1 MNFPANTT
9 FLHLFSLHK
18 FIMRL
23 PTHEALVCAQ
33 PLSSQE
39 HSQERWG
46 DQFTAEKPDKYHLKQ
61 VIKVNIHSW
70 KSRWED
76 TLLRQCGEKPALP
89 LWLLPSPNL

>member
-1 MNFPANTT
+1 MNFLANTT

-23 PTHEALVCAQ
+23 PTREALVCAQ

-46 DQFTAEKPDKYHLKQ
+46 DQFTAEKPDKDHLKQ

-70 KSRWED
+70 KSR
-76 TLLRQCGEKPALP
+76 
-89 LWLLPSPNL
+89 